1 MTSLD
6 SLVQQVLDKLG
17 LTDISPT
24 DCKLFFDKKE
34 LATTDRNTPIRLLG
48 LPRGARLDLVTGR
61 EPPLGVQDNTAAA
74 AAKQQQRKQIE
85 QNSTTNAPPP
95 SSSTTQ
101 QPGKPSSSIVHHPP
115 KAVEEIIHPV
125 FGKYGHSIQLFTRQA
140 ELDLEASLATTG
152 TEGEGV
158 EDDDS
163 YFEFTEADFKRV
175 QASAATRRA
184 KEASSTLMTK
194 TMREGQERRNAQLVG
209 DVIIRAELNTTNSTG
224 TTTDH
229 FVVQVT
235 IPATESLGE
244 LKRLVFSVL
253 DPKLTTDSSDGG
265 ARKKKAST
273 LSSPYLY
280 TAPPKTVLKDDDKMI
295 YSLGLYPAARV
306 HVGLGGT
313 ELSSLSSSSS
323 LLRSEA
329 QALVGPPPSK
339 ADAMHRH
346 KEKEDTGGDSKGKEA
361 ANNDNNVT
369 TSGSGRPTQAGGKP
383 VPKWLKLGK

>member
-1 MTSLD
+1 
-6 SLVQQVLDKLG
+6 
-17 LTDISPT
+17 
-24 DCKLFFDKKE
+24 
-34 LATTDRNTPIRLLG
+34 
-48 LPRGARLDLVTGR
+48 
-61 EPPLGVQDNTAAA
+61 
-74 AAKQQQRKQIE
+74 
-85 QNSTTNAPPP
+85 
-95 SSSTTQ
+95 
-101 QPGKPSSSIVHHPP
+101 
-115 KAVEEIIHPV
+115 V
-125 FGKYGHSIQLFTRQA
+125 FGKYGHSIQIFTRQA

-152 TEGEGV
+152 TSTGTGEGKGV
-158 EDDDS
+158 EDENS

-244 LKRLVFSVL
+244 LKRLIFSVL
-253 DPKLTTDSSDGG
+253 DPKLTTASSDGG
-265 ARKKKAST
+265 ARKNKAGT
-273 LSSPYLY
+273 PASPYLY

-313 ELSSLSSSSS
+313 ELSSSSSLLS

-346 KEKEDTGGDSKGKEA
+346 KAVGREKDDNGGDSKGKEA
-361 ANNDNNVT
+361 ANNNNNVT